1 MIATQV
7 SESQAIATLVR
18 FEHINVSTRNIKAM
32 QEFYQILFPNW
43 YIRAEGEGWMHL
55 GNSQFYIS
63 MFEEPEAPQRSHQP
77 YYSIGFNHIGF
88 VVTNAAAIEETLKG
102 NAIKYEIVYDAP
114 ETKCRIYVF
123 DPDGNELELVEYL
136 DSYPLK

>member
-55 GNSQFYIS
+55 ALFCHSPKS
-63 MFEEPEAPQRSHQP
+63 RH
-77 YYSIGFNHIGF
+77 
-88 VVTNAAAIEETLKG
+88 
-102 NAIKYEIVYDAP
+102 
-114 ETKCRIYVF
+114 
-123 DPDGNELELVEYL
+123 
-136 DSYPLK
+136 